1 MKKSEN
7 VYLSIGSNLG
17 DRESN
22 LAQAITALGINHD
35 ITDVQS
41 ASFYDTE
48 PLYFTEQEYFLNTV
62 VGCITSLNPFD
73 LLDVT
78 RRIEQMLGRPKIRK
92 KNIPRIIDIDIL
104 VHGSS
109 VIETAEL
116 TLPHPQLATRRF
128 VLIPFKEI
136 APDLQIPVFNTTVR
150 ELFIHCPDSSHVTV
164 HHMEKE
170 A

>member
-1 MKKSEN
+1 MNKSEN

-22 LAQAITALGINHD
+22 LAQAITALGINYD
-35 ITDVQS
+35 ITDVHS

-78 RRIEQMLGRPKIRK
+78 RRIEQMLGRPKIREK
-92 KNIPRIIDIDIL
+92 KIYKDEPFHNKVIKIGHEFLDAYLTNRGNAAENVAFYVKQL
-104 VHGSS
+104 VD
-109 VIETAEL
+109 
-116 TLPHPQLATRRF
+116 
-128 VLIPFKEI
+128 KEI
-136 APDLQIPVFNTTVR
+136 
-150 ELFIHCPDSSHVTV
+150 
-164 HHMEKE
+164 K
-170 A
+170 

>member
-22 LAQAITALGINHD
+22 LAQAITALSINHD

-62 VGCITSLNPFD
+62 VRCITSLNPFD

-78 RRIEQMLGRPKIRK
+78 RRIEQMLGRPKIRG

-104 VHGSS
+104 VHGRS

>member
-1 MKKSEN
+1 M
-7 VYLSIGSNLG
+7 SIGSNLG

-35 ITDVQS
+35 ITDVRS

-48 PLYFTEQEYFLNTV
+48 PLYFTDQEYFLNTV
-62 VGCITSLNPFD
+62 VECNTSLSPFD
-73 LLDVT
+73 LLDVIH
-78 RRIEQMLGRPKIRK
+78 RIEQMLGRPQKRE

-104 VHGSS
+104 VHGNS
-109 VIETAEL
+109 VIETVEL

-136 APDLQIPVFNTTVR
+136 APNFQIPVFNTTVR
-150 ELFIHCPDSSHVTV
+150 ELLNYCPDSSNVIMHQ
-164 HHMEKE
+164 MEKK

>member
-62 VGCITSLNPFD
+62 VRCITSLNPFD

-78 RRIEQMLGRPKIRK
+78 RRIEQMLGRPKI
-92 KNIPRIIDIDIL
+92 
-104 VHGSS
+104 S
-109 VIETAEL
+109 
-116 TLPHPQLATRRF
+116 
-128 VLIPFKEI
+128 
-136 APDLQIPVFNTTVR
+136 
-150 ELFIHCPDSSHVTV
+150 
-164 HHMEKE
+164 
-170 A
+170 